1 MRNWQPDIFIK
12 VEHLYLRPLNA
23 EHRGQGIQKFEL
35 RGAGRGNDSC
45 SPPPCIALQRET
57 AACSAAARPREALSS
72 YTLMTIGQSQH
83 VGKRS
88 THDHLARL
96 RWNSTRFEQRVVLI
110 HDRLDSIQT
119 VIRPE
124 DNLHKRARVTIKLLC
139 LPLRALP
146 FCVRPPKDFLE
157 IRKSRSE
164 EHTSELQSRENLVCR
179 LLLEKKK

>member
-1 MRNWQPDIFIK
+1 MPSIAVRASRNSNCEAPVAAMIRA
-12 VEHLYLRPLNA
+12 LPL
-23 EHRGQGIQKFEL
+23 L
-35 RGAGRGNDSC
+35 
-45 SPPPCIALQRET
+45 CIALRRET

-72 YTLMTIGQSQH
+72 YTLMPIGHSEH

-88 THDHLARL
+88 THDHLARI
-96 RWNSTRFEQRVVLI
+96 RWNSTRFEQRVILI

-146 FCVRPPKDFLE
+146 FCVRPPTDFLE
-157 IRKSRSE
+157 ISKSPLHFRERGRSE
-164 EHTSELQSRENLVCR
+164 EHTSELQSHSDLVCR
-179 LLLEKKK
+179 LLLEKKKTIEHYSKKQLT